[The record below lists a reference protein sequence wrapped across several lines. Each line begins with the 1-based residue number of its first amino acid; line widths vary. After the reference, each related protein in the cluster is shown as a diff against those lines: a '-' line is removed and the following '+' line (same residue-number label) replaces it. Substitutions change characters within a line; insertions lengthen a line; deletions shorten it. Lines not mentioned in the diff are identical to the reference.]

1 MGLGD
6 MVSGCDATCSMCS
19 DNLAMRM
26 QGSYIPR
33 NEGLCALDITLTLL
47 LLSQLSQL
55 HGLFPQS
62 FDPDRQQSHTLG
74 LW

>member
-1 MGLGD
+1 
-6 MVSGCDATCSMCS
+6 
-19 DNLAMRM
+19 MRM